1 MGGWDSLVVCLG
13 NIQVRCQCDS
23 EAVTECNL
31 FVAHLVTLRKG
42 LMPVIAFSRT
52 TGPCGGIDFWGNCW
66 EWTNTQ
72 ISDCTYLIKGGAW
85 DTRRDECLSEYSEAS
100 RDPSRG
106 FDNVVFRVVMVA
118 DAGRTGTEARIW
130 RGEEGENEGDE
141 IMIKRP
147 PSL

>member
-1 MGGWDSLVVCLG
+1 MSERLYFREFARRADKSL
-13 NIQVRCQCDS
+13 R
-23 EAVTECNL
+23 NL
-31 FVAHLVTLRKG
+31 QNEWPRRLLD
-42 LMPVIAFSRT
+42 I
-52 TGPCGGIDFWGNCW
+52 WGNCW

-72 ISDCTYLIKGGAW
+72 ISDGTYLIKGGAW

-100 RDPSRG
+100 SYPSRG
-106 FDNVVFRVVMVA
+106 FDNVVFRVVRVA

-141 IMIKRP
+141 IMIKRLWS